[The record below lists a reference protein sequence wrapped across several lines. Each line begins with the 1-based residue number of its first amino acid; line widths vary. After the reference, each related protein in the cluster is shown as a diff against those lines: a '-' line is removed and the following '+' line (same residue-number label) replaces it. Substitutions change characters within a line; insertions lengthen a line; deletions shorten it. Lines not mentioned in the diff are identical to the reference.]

1 MSFAVWYN
9 AFCGK
14 VLIASEGN
22 DEMEI
27 AMATGYMD
35 ASDAA
40 YDTLAFLVDVYGV
53 EYVLGEFCC
62 YMNVDTQVK
71 FVYDFIKCHDVDT
84 SEMNDDT
91 IRTIEDHYNRHC

>member
-1 MSFAVWYN
+1 MV
-9 AFCGK
+9 FCDK

-53 EYVLGEFCC
+53 EYVLGEFCY

-71 FVYDFIKCHDVDT
+71 FVYDFIKYHDVDT

-91 IRTIEDHYNRHC
+91 IRTIEEHYNRHC

>member
-1 MSFAVWYN
+1 MR
-9 AFCGK
+9 GDK
-14 VLIASEGN
+14 
-22 DEMEI
+22 MT
-27 AMATGYMD
+27 TGYMD
-35 ASDAA
+35 ASEAA

-62 YMNVDTQVK
+62 YMDVDRQVK

-91 IRTIEDHYNRHC
+91 IRTIEEHYNRHC